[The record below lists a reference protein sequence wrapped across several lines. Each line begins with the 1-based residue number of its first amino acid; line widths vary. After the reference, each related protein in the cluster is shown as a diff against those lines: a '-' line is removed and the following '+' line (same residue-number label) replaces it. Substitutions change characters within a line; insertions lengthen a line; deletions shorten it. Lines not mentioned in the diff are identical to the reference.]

1 MKDYILNLDKPRK
14 LIYDF
19 DAWDIIA
26 EKYGPKEGKE
36 DFDISKLNI
45 TYKEIPFLICAGLR
59 WEDPKID
66 EATAKGLLNEKIRS
80 GDYTIIDI
88 MQMAVNAIFAQSG
101 LKEVP
106 IREALEKVA
115 ADTQKKISGLTEKE
129 PGSKKEG

>member
-1 MKDYILNLDKPRK
+1 MKDYILNLDRPRK

-26 EKYGPKEGKE
+26 EKYGPKESKE

-45 TYKEIPFLICAGLR
+45 TYNEIPFLVYAGLR

-66 EATAKGLLNEKIRS
+66 EAAVKGLLNEKIRS
-80 GDYTIIDI
+80 GDLTIIDI
-88 MQMAVNAIFAQSG
+88 MQSAVNAIFAQSG

-115 ADTQKKISGLTEKE
+115 TDAQKKISASTTKE